1 MSKDNKILQEQ
12 SRLPD
17 TDFLWGEA
25 LDAAFFTALTQR
37 ISTPIRNLPAFNYGL
52 IDAQGKIIKKP
63 ETKEERRALSFVDQ
77 LALFMRQAMGGR
89 TALLYNMYRQARM
102 NPAFIQAA
110 ARANSLRFLKYY
122 DLRIG
127 FFERP
132 TPTAITG
139 GVGATQTSP
148 GKPFG

>member
-1 MSKDNKILQEQ
+1 MSNNEEMFQEGTK
-12 SRLPD
+12 LPD
-17 TDFLWGEA
+17 TDFMWGEA
-25 LDAAFFTALTQR
+25 LDAAFFTVLTQR
-37 ISTPIRNLPAFNYGL
+37 ISIPIRNLPAFQLGL
-52 IDAQGKIIKKP
+52 IDAQGKVIVKP
-63 ETKEERRALSFVDQ
+63 KTKEERRALSFVDQ

-102 NPAFIQAA
+102 SPTFIQAA

-139 GVGATQTSP
+139 GVGATPTSP

>member
-1 MSKDNKILQEQ
+1 MKKKKIMQEATA
-12 SRLPD
+12 LPA
-17 TDFLWGEA
+17 TDFLWGES

-37 ISTPIRNLPAFNYGL
+37 ISTPIRNLPAFKMGL
-52 IDAQGKIIKKP
+52 INAQGKILKKP
-63 ETKEERRALSFVDQ
+63 VSKEERRALSFIDQ
-77 LALFMRQAMGGR
+77 VTLFMRQAMGGR

-110 ARANSLRFLKYY
+110 ARAKSLRFLKYY
-122 DLRIG
+122 DLSIG

-139 GVGATQTSP
+139 GVGATPTHP

>member
-1 MSKDNKILQEQ
+1 MSKKKKVLQEATK
-12 SRLPD
+12 LPD

-37 ISTPIRNLPAFNYGL
+37 ISTPIRNLPAFKMGL
-52 IDAQGKIIKKP
+52 INAQGKMIKKP
-63 ETKEERRALSFVDQ
+63 ETKEERRAMSFVDQ
-77 LALFMRQAMGGR
+77 LALFMRQSMGGR

-110 ARANSLRFLKYY
+110 ARAKSLRFLKYY

-132 TPTAITG
+132 TPTPITG
-139 GVGATQTSP
+139 GVGATPTHP